1 MTINKSQGQSLKN
14 VGIYLPTP
22 LFSLGQLY
30 VTLLRAKSSIGLKV
44 FILDNDIKTKKTTT
58 NVVFV
63 VFVEAFQNVG
73 LYPGELN
80 NYTCIFTKYLDCNAK
95 ETKRLH
101 A

>member
-14 VGIYLPTP
+14 VEIYLPTP

-30 VTLLRAKSSIGLKV
+30 VTLLRDKV